1 MSSDPPID
9 EIRRVRHEISA
20 ACDHDPKKLVAYYQ
34 ELQGH
39 FQGKVINIGAKQSI
53 ILKELPVSPNEDTA
67 APQA

>member
-20 ACDHDPKKLVAYYQ
+20 ACEHDPKKLVAYYQ
-34 ELQGH
+34 ELQGQ
-39 FQGKVINIGAKQSI
+39 FQSKVINIGAQQSV
-53 ILKELPVSPNEDTA
+53 ILKGLSVSPNEGSP